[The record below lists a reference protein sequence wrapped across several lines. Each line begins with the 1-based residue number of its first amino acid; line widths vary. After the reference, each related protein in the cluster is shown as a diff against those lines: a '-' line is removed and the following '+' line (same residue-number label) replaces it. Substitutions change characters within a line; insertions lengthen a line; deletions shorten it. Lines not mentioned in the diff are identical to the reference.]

1 MCIVLYNRER
11 MGASWPVVE
20 FVALGTAEGGR
31 SSWIA
36 GDGVGGG
43 VCWQRTM
50 SAPPAADAPGPY
62 LLALRIN
69 WGGW

>member
-1 MCIVLYNRER
+1 

-36 GDGVGGG
+36 GDGVGGVSAG
-43 VCWQRTM
+43 SELRPLRPLRMPRALICWH
-50 SAPPAADAPGPY
+50 
-62 LLALRIN
+62 
-69 WGGW
+69 